1 MLTYRASGVDID
13 EGNRAV
19 NLIKD
24 KIKGT
29 YDKNVIGDLGNFSGL
44 YSLKDFINMDEPVL
58 LSSTDGVGTKL
69 KLAQMMDI
77 HNTVGIDLVAMCVN
91 DLICQGAKPLF
102 FLDYIATGKLIPEK
116 IDGIVSGIVEG
127 CKMAE
132 CALIGGETAEMPG
145 MYSEDDYDLAGFSV
159 GIADKSKIISGQ
171 DVNSGDT
178 LIGISSSGIHSNGYS
193 FIRKIFLEEY
203 KYELTDYIEEL
214 EMTLGEALLIP
225 TKIYVKLVMDL
236 IKKYELKA
244 IAHITGGG
252 VIENIPRVI
261 PNGLG
266 IDIEKNS
273 WEKPAIFKMIEKFNA
288 IDEVELHK
296 SFNMGIGLAIVV
308 DSDKAEEIVSYLNE
322 SEKQAYII
330 GKVVDTHEGVELC

>member
-116 IDGIVSGIVEG
+116 IDDIVSGIVEG

-132 CALIGGETAEMPG
+132 CRSIGGETAEMPG

-171 DVNSGDT
+171 EVNSGDT

-330 GKVVDTHEGVELC
+330 GKVVDTHEGVKLC